1 MVYITDDNEVKLSYL
16 HAKKILDYYKKLCSG
31 KDDMLKDLVVEFNRQ
46 TDDGRKMGHYSGLLG
61 NAIVN
66 LIGKK
71 QEVGVASLFSKGGTS
86 MQKSFFDGIEDFEL
100 VTFLV
105 LK

>member
-1 MVYITDDNEVKLSYL
+1 MFNE
-16 HAKKILDYYKKLCSG
+16 
-31 KDDMLKDLVVEFNRQ
+31 ETRQ
-46 TDDGRKMGHYSGLLG
+46 GRKMDKYSDLLQKT
-61 NAIVN
+61 IED

-71 QEVGVASLFSKGGTS
+71 QEVGVASLFSKGGTAVP
-86 MQKSFFDGIEDFEL
+86 QNIDDGLADFEL

>member
-1 MVYITDDNEVKLSYL
+1 MDKYS
-16 HAKKILDYYKKLCSG
+16 
-31 KDDMLKDLVVEFNRQ
+31 DLLQKTIE
-46 TDDGRKMGHYSGLLG
+46 D
-61 NAIVN
+61 

-71 QEVGVASLFSKGGTS
+71 QEVGVASLFSKGGTAVP
-86 MQKSFFDGIEDFEL
+86 QNVDDGLADFEL